1 LNVPRAYLDHNA
13 STPLHPAARVA
24 MTDALDLVGNPSSI
38 HAEGRAARAV
48 IEAARRDVAALTGSA
63 PEDVFFTSG
72 GTEALN
78 MVLTPELGAV
88 EGPIEAL
95 LVGAGEH
102 SAVIAGH
109 RFAADKVFVIAT
121 DRDGVIDL
129 AALAAALERHAG
141 RRVMLA
147 LQAANNETGVI
158 QPVAEAAALVHRH
171 GGFVVCD
178 AVQAAG
184 KIDCGVS
191 AFGADAIAIS
201 GHKFGGP
208 KGVGALIFA
217 PSRTHLRQGVVRGG
231 GQERGL
237 RSGTENLLGIV
248 GIGAAA
254 RVANDGWRGR
264 TDQLKTW
271 QAAIERIVVRHV
283 PDAMVFGGGVAR
295 LANTVMVAAPG
306 YAAQVMLMNLDIG
319 GVAVSAGSA
328 CASGKIKPSPVLR
341 AMGVDADLAA
351 TAIRVSLGW
360 TTTEDDIAAFEVA
373 FAKAVR
379 TMRSKTAAVAA

>member
-1 LNVPRAYLDHNA
+1 MNAPRAYLDHNA

-24 MTDALDLVGNPSSI
+24 MSDALDLVGNPSSI

-48 IEAARRDVAALTGSA
+48 IETARRDVAVLTGSA

-78 MVLTPELGAV
+78 MALTPEFASA
-88 EGPIEAL
+88 EGPIDML
-95 LVGAGEH
+95 LVGATEH
-102 SAVIAGH
+102 SAVSAGH
-109 RFAADKVFVIAT
+109 RFDGDKVFVVAT
-121 DRDGVIDL
+121 DSEGVLDL
-129 AALAAALERHAG
+129 GSLADLLGRHAG

-171 GGFVVCD
+171 GGVVVCD

-184 KIDCGVS
+184 KIDCRIA
-191 AFGADAIAIS
+191 AFGADAMAIS

-237 RSGTENLLGIV
+237 RSGTENLSGIA

-264 TDQLKTW
+264 TDQLETW
-271 QAAIERIVVRHV
+271 RAEIERIVVRHV
-283 PDAMVFGGGVAR
+283 PDAMVFGQGVRR
-295 LANTVMVAAPG
+295 LANTVMFAAPG

-341 AMGVDADLAA
+341 AMGVDADRAA

-360 TTTEDDIAAFEVA
+360 TTTDDDIAAFEVA

-379 TMRSKTAAVAA
+379 TMRSKAAAIAA

>member
-1 LNVPRAYLDHNA
+1 MPRAYLDHNA
-13 STPLHPAARVA
+13 STPLHPAARAA
-24 MTDALDLVGNPSSI
+24 MSDALDLVGNPSSI
-38 HAEGRAARAV
+38 HAEGRAARTL
-48 IEAARRDVAALTGSA
+48 IETARRDVATLTGST

-78 MVLTPELGAV
+78 MILTPELGSA
-88 EGPIEAL
+88 EGPIDVL
-95 LVGAGEH
+95 FVGAGEH
-102 SAVIAGH
+102 SAVSAGH
-109 RFAADKVFVIAT
+109 RFAADKVVLVVT
-121 DRDGVIDL
+121 DANGVFDL
-129 AALAAALERHAG
+129 AALAAALDRHRG
-141 RRVMLA
+141 HRVMLA

-184 KIDCGVS
+184 KIDCRIG
-191 AFGADAIAIS
+191 ALGADAIAIS

-217 PSRTHLRQGVVRGG
+217 PSSTHLRQGVVRGG

-237 RSGTENLLGIV
+237 RSGTENLSGIA

-254 RVANDGWRGR
+254 RTAGASWQGTAARLKPWR
-264 TDQLKTW
+264 TALEQ
-271 QAAIERIVVRHV
+271 IVSRHV
-283 PDAMVFGGGVAR
+283 PDAVVFGEGVSR
-295 LANTVMVAAPG
+295 LANTAMFAAPG
-306 YAAQVMLMNLDIG
+306 YAAQVMLMNLDLG

-341 AMGVDADLAA
+341 AMGVSPDLAA

-360 TTTEDDIAAFEVA
+360 TTTDGDIAAFEDA
-373 FAKAVR
+373 FGKAVR
-379 TMRSKTAAVAA
+379 LMRSKAAGIAA

>member
-1 LNVPRAYLDHNA
+1 M
-13 STPLHPAARVA
+13 S
-24 MTDALDLVGNPSSI
+24 DALDLFGNPSSI
-38 HAEGRAARAV
+38 HAEGRAARAL
-48 IEAARRDVAALTGSA
+48 IETARRDVAAMTGSA

-78 MVLTPELGAV
+78 MVLTPEFGAA
-88 EGPIEAL
+88 EGPVETL
-95 LVGAGEH
+95 LVGATEH
-102 SAVIAGH
+102 AAVSAGH
-109 RFAADKVFVIAT
+109 RFAADNVVVVAT
-121 DRDGVIDL
+121 DRDGVLDL
-129 AALAAALERHAG
+129 TALTAALERHAG

-171 GGFVVCD
+171 GGVIVCD

-184 KIDCGVS
+184 KIDCRVS

-248 GIGAAA
+248 GMGAAA
-254 RVANDGWRGR
+254 RMVNDGWRGR
-264 TDQLKTW
+264 MDQLGAW
-271 QAAIERIVVRHV
+271 QAEIERIVVRHV
-283 PDAMVFGGGVAR
+283 PDAIVFGGGVAR
-295 LANTVMVAAPG
+295 LANTVMFAAPG
-306 YAAQVMLMNLDIG
+306 YAAQVMLMNLDVG

-328 CASGKIKPSPVLR
+328 CGSGKIKPSPVLR

-360 TTTEDDIAAFEVA
+360 TTTDDDIAAFEVA
-373 FAKAVR
+373 FARAVR
-379 TMRSKTAAVAA
+379 TMRSKAAAVAA